1 MRVSRAEWRVSLSM
15 REVAHPA
22 DVQAVRLRQIRR
34 AAEVLRWIVRE
45 LPDSDEASK
54 AKRLLEALPKQQ

>member
-1 MRVSRAEWRVSLSM
+1 
-15 REVAHPA
+15 
-22 DVQAVRLRQIRR
+22 VRLRQIRR